1 MELDIAVASVDTPRA
16 VASLHDWLSREN
28 AFRGRVSV
36 ARRPVQPGEM
46 GGIIDVLT
54 VTLGAGGVGAVLA
67 HSLQVWLQQQR
78 SHVKLTIRRPGG
90 SEIEIDAS
98 NVRDV
103 QALVESASR
112 DGFHG

>member
-1 MELDIAVASVDTPRA
+1 M
-16 VASLHDWLSREN
+16 
-28 AFRGRVSV
+28 
-36 ARRPVQPGEM
+36 
-46 GGIIDVLT
+46 
-54 VTLGAGGVGAVLA
+54 LA

>member
-16 VASLHDWLSREN
+16 VASLHDWLSRGN

-54 VTLGAGGVGAVLA
+54 
-67 HSLQVWLQQQR
+67 
-78 SHVKLTIRRPGG
+78 
-90 SEIEIDAS
+90 
-98 NVRDV
+98 
-103 QALVESASR
+103 
-112 DGFHG
+112 

>member
-1 MELDIAVASVDTPRA
+1 M
-16 VASLHDWLSREN
+16 
-28 AFRGRVSV
+28 
-36 ARRPVQPGEM
+36 
-46 GGIIDVLT
+46 
-54 VTLGAGGVGAVLA
+54 LA

-112 DGFHG
+112 DGFHGWPMRLPDPGTSRALILGTSRFRHPDLPELPTVVEGVAAMARVMRTSRHEPAA